1 MDLDEAGE
9 QPRRSESSTI
19 TAGFL
24 KWGELTLKP
33 LNRSSE
39 HTFEPEH
46 GAKVIENGVDVLV
59 LDIRRLEFAQIRKML
74 EGQNYSVRAAHDVDD
89 AIRLVVESQPAI
101 MLVVWPEDPNEG
113 LRHYQQVSQW
123 FRGPVI
129 GLFADEQIRAIVSA
143 LDEGLEDYL
152 TYPVEALELSARLQ
166 VLRRRFSRRK
176 MNRGVV
182 NIGDLQI
189 DMSRRRVRLNS
200 DEIRLTRTEFEILT
214 LLAQN
219 HDCVV
224 ASKMILE
231 RVWGPFQHDQ
241 HQSLRVH
248 IGHIRKKIEPAPSTP
263 RYIITEP
270 GIGYRLSIPG
280 SVRPS

>member
-1 MDLDEAGE
+1 MNLDEAGE
-9 QPRRSESSTI
+9 QTRRSESSTI

-24 KWGELTLKP
+24 KCGELTLKP

-59 LDIRRLEFAQIRKML
+59 LDIRRLESAQIRKML
-74 EGQNYSVRAAHDVDD
+74 EGKNYSLRAAHDVDD
-89 AIRLVVESQPAI
+89 AIQLVVESKPAVI
-101 MLVVWPEDPNEG
+101 LVVWPEESSEG
-113 LRHYQQVSQW
+113 LRHYQQVRQW

-143 LDEGLEDYL
+143 LDEGLDDYL
-152 TYPVEALELSARLQ
+152 IYPVEALELSARLQ
-166 VLRRRFSRRK
+166 VLRWRFSRRE

-182 NIGDLQI
+182 NLGDLQI

-200 DEIRLTRTEFEILT
+200 DEIKLTRTEFEILT

-224 ASKMILE
+224 ASIMILE
-231 RVWGPFQHDQ
+231 RVWGPSQHDQ